1 MLDIAKQKALRL
13 LLYQVGQ
20 AFELRDYTEVEINI
34 RVEPWSDERFQPHSN
49 MISGSV
55 AALAAVAGGC
65 NSLTILAEDENNMTM
80 TRIARNVSNI
90 LREESHLNKV
100 ADPTAGAYAI
110 ENIVDRLAV
119 TAWREFQRK
128 VMPS

>member
-1 MLDIAKQKALRL
+1 
-13 LLYQVGQ
+13 
-20 AFELRDYTEVEINI
+20 
-34 RVEPWSDERFQPHSN
+34 

-55 AALAAVAGGC
+55 AALAALAGGC

-110 ENIVDRLAV
+110 ENIVDQLAV
-119 TAWREFQRK
+119 AAWGEFQRNIK
-128 VMPS
+128 RS

>member
-1 MLDIAKQKALRL
+1 QI
-13 LLYQVGQ
+13 GQ
-20 AFELRDYTEVEINI
+20 AFQLPDYTEVEINM
-34 RVEPWSDERFQPHSN
+34 RVEPWSDERFLPHGN

-65 NSLTILAEDENNMTM
+65 DSLTILGEDENNMTM

-90 LREESHLNKV
+90 LREESHLNRV

-119 TAWREFQRK
+119 AAWGEFQRK
-128 VMPS
+128 VMQS